1 MIFIGVNITCDT
13 YECARKCAM
22 KTIVSTQKYTTV
34 STLLK
39 TILTHVS
46 MGVCRGYETGA
57 PVVNLRTQWGGE
69 PFFMDG
75 MKLLIWDG
83 KGAEYRRQGGV

>member
-22 KTIVSTQKYTTV
+22 KTIVSTQRNTTV

-39 TILTHVS
+39 TILTQVS
-46 MGVCRGYETGA
+46 MGVCRGYETGT
-57 PVVNLRTQWGGE
+57 PVGCAATGVGWRTLFYGWYEAVNMG
-69 PFFMDG
+69 
-75 MKLLIWDG
+75 
-83 KGAEYRRQGGV
+83 

>member
-22 KTIVSTQKYTTV
+22 KTIVSTQRNITV

-39 TILTHVS
+39 NILTNVR
-46 MGVCRGYETGA
+46 MWVCRGYETGT
-57 PVVNLRTQWGGE
+57 PVGCAATGVGWRTHFYGGYE
-69 PFFMDG
+69 AINM
-75 MKLLIWDG
+75 
-83 KGAEYRRQGGV
+83 A